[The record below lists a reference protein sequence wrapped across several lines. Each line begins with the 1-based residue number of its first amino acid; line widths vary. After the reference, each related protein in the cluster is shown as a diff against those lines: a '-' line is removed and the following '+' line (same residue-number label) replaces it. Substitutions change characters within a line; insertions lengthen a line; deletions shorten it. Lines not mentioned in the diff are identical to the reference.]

1 MSDSPA
7 TVPQQHRAAAADRVV
22 RCAVLTTSDSRTAA
36 DDVGGAMIA
45 DKLAAAGHAVLHRAI
60 LPDDRDRLAAELDSL
75 LARTDLD
82 GILTTGGTGI
92 GPRDVTADAVLAVLE
107 KELPGFGEAFR
118 RLSWDQIGS
127 AAWLS
132 RAVAGVAAG
141 KLLFS
146 LPGSPKAVELAMD
159 RLILPELKHA
169 VGVMRR

>member
-1 MSDSPA
+1 MSDASE
-7 TVPQQHRAAAADRVV
+7 TVPQQHRRAAADRVV

-82 GILTTGGTGI
+82 AILTTGGTGI
-92 GPRDVTADAVLAVLE
+92 GPRDVTADAVQALLE
-107 KELPGFGEAFR
+107 KELAGFGEAFR

-141 KLLFS
+141 KILFS